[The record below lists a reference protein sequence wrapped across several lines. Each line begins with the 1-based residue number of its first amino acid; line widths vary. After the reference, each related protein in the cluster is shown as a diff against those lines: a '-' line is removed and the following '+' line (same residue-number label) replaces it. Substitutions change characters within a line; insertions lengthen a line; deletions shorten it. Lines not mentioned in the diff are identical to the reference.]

1 MQDSHRSV
9 DFGTFQK
16 DSLSEK
22 IVDRLLQLIR
32 EKQLKP
38 GDRLPPERELAVSM
52 GVSRPSLREALR
64 ALSVM
69 KIIEN
74 RQGSGTYITSL
85 EPEMLIEHLDFI
97 IALNDKAFL
106 DLFQARKILEVGL
119 VALAAQSINE
129 DELAA
134 LETCLKRSEASI
146 NDPEAFLQTDLE
158 LHQRI
163 AEAARNQILTLFV
176 KSINDLNIA
185 SRRRTGELRAVRE
198 LTLKD
203 HHLILAALTAQD
215 PKLAAQAMRDHLDHV
230 EQRLKQMAAERKGK
244 RMP

>member
-1 MQDSHRSV
+1 MSI

-85 EPEMLIEHLDFI
+85 EPEMLVEHLDFI
-97 IALNDKAFL
+97 IALNDKSFL
-106 DLFQARKILEVGL
+106 DLFQACKILEVGL
-119 VALAAQSINE
+119 VTLAAQCINE
-129 DELAA
+129 VELTV
-134 LETCLKRSEASI
+134 LEDCLERSKGSI
-146 NDPEAFLQTDLE
+146 NDPEIFLQTDLE
-158 LHQRI
+158 LHLRI
-163 AEAARNQILTLFV
+163 TEAARNQILSLFM

-185 SRRRTGELRAVRE
+185 SRRRTGEQRSVRE
-198 LTLKD
+198 QTLKD
-203 HHLILAALTAQD
+203 HHLILTALKAHNPQQ
-215 PKLAAQAMRDHLDHV
+215 AAQAMRDHLDHV
-230 EQRLKQMAAERKGK
+230 ERRLKEMAEERKGK
-244 RMP
+244 R

>member
-1 MQDSHRSV
+1 MSV

-64 ALSVM
+64 ALSIM

-85 EPEMLIEHLDFI
+85 EPEMLVEHLDFI

-119 VALAAQSINE
+119 VALAAQFISAA
-129 DELAA
+129 ELVN
-134 LETCLKRSEASI
+134 LEGCLERSKASI
-146 NDPEAFLQTDLE
+146 KEPETFLQTDLE

-163 AEAARNQILTLFV
+163 ADAARNQILSLFM

-185 SRRRTGELRAVRE
+185 SRRRTGEQLAVRE

-203 HHLILAALTAQD
+203 HHLIVTALKAHNPQ
-215 PKLAAQAMRDHLDHV
+215 LAAQAMRDHLDHV
-230 EQRLKQMAAERKGK
+230 EQRLKEMSTEHKGK
-244 RMP
+244 R

>member
-1 MQDSHRSV
+1 MPDVHMSV

-74 RQGSGTYITSL
+74 RQGSGTFITSL
-85 EPEMLIEHLDFI
+85 EPEMLVEHLDFI

-119 VALAAQSINE
+119 VTLAAQCIS
-129 DELAA
+129 DTELSA
-134 LETCLKRSEASI
+134 LEGCLERSEGSI
-146 NDPEAFLQTDLE
+146 QDPETFLQTDLE

-163 AEAARNQILTLFV
+163 TEAARNQILSLFM

-185 SRRRTGELRAVRE
+185 SRRRTGEQRTVRE
-198 LTLKD
+198 QTLKD
-203 HHLILAALTAQD
+203 HHRILAALKAHNPQQ
-215 PKLAAQAMRDHLDHV
+215 AAQAMRDHLDHV
-230 EQRLKQMAAERKGK
+230 ERRLKEMAEERKGT
-244 RMP
+244 R